1 MKSQKKTQ
9 PILVGLDL
17 AGSPKRPSGFCWLKG
32 RDAETQELYSDE
44 EILGIIDGA
53 KPALIAIDAPL
64 TLPKGRHC
72 LEDDCECA
80 GENHFRECDLELRKM
95 KIRVF
100 PLTLGPMRMLTKRGM
115 ALASKLSERGYRTIE
130 TYPGAIQDIWKIPR
144 QKDPKG
150 LKRGLRQFKLTRALS
165 KRGLSVHEMDAIC
178 CALVAQLYLQKKS
191 LALGD
196 PTEGLMILPKP

>member
-9 PILVGLDL
+9 PVVVGLDL

-44 EILGIIDGA
+44 EILETISPI

-64 TLPKGRHC
+64 TLPRGRHC
-72 LEDDCECA
+72 LEDDCYCA
-80 GENHFRECDLELRKM
+80 GGNHFRECDLELRRM

-115 ALASKLSERGYRTIE
+115 ALASKFNKMGYKTIE
-130 TYPGAIQDIWKIPR
+130 TYPGAAQDIWKIPR

-150 LKRGLRQFKLTRALS
+150 LKKGLRQFKLNGALG

-178 CALVAQLYLQKKS
+178 CALVAQLHLQKKS

>member
-9 PILVGLDL
+9 WVVVGLDL
-17 AGSPKRPSGFCWLKG
+17 AGSPKRPSGFCWLRR
-32 RDAETQELYSDE
+32 RDAETQDLYSDE

-64 TLPKGRHC
+64 TLPRGRHC
-72 LEDDCECA
+72 LEDDCDCA

-95 KIRVF
+95 TIRVF

-115 ALASKLSERGYRTIE
+115 ALASKLNKMGYTTIE
-130 TYPGAIQDIWKIPR
+130 TYPGAAQDIWGIPR

-150 LKRGLRQFKLTRALS
+150 LKRGLRQFKLNGALS
-165 KRGLSVHEMDAIC
+165 KRTISVHEMDAIS
-178 CALVAQLYLQKKS
+178 CALVAQLHLQKKS